1 MDDHRPLRS
10 YGRTKARTLKPRQAG
25 LVDTL
30 LPHLALDV
38 SEAIDVE
45 ALFSEPS
52 PPRGAGAGGGGRSDA
67 LSFAGAS
74 TSARPPSQPSPA
86 RGEGSVTVLEI
97 GFGGG
102 EHLAEQARAH
112 REAGIIGCE
121 IFLNGIATLLAQ
133 IDAHDLKNVR
143 IYPEDARDLLD
154 ALPERSLDRVFLL
167 FPDPWHKRRHAERRF
182 IQAANLDLLARLMK
196 PGAEFRVASDDP
208 IYIGW
213 ALAHLTAHPAFQWI
227 ARRPQDWRD
236 RPADWPPTRY
246 EAKALRAGRKP
257 AYFRFLR
264 RD

>member
-1 MDDHRPLRS
+1 MPPDRDTANPEQRRFYGRRKGRPLRK
-10 YGRTKARTLKPRQAG
+10 GQQHHLDG
-25 LVDTL
+25 L
-30 LPHLALDV
+30 LPRLAIDLPSAGKLDV
-38 SEAIDVE
+38 R
-45 ALFSEPS
+45 ALF
-52 PPRGAGAGGGGRSDA
+52 
-67 LSFAGAS
+67 
-74 TSARPPSQPSPA
+74 QPAP
-86 RGEGSVTVLEI
+86 EQVWLEI